1 MTKPAVPI
9 WGTYQVEDLRRVK
22 KLKLGPLTL
31 WLHSTRREVRLAFR
45 NVNPAVHEQ
54 AIETETAEP
63 ESWIRWTNEDREAE
77 VQLQPVFS
85 DLPLVARPNDP
96 LFIGRETK
104 AKIYVRVPV
113 WCRVVLHS
121 NGVDR
126 ISMELPSLILSK
138 TWSGTT
144 TEGELC
150 YWAPTSARREYE
162 ESLFEPHL
170 VICPVEISNDSGEE
184 LQVERLCL
192 RVAHLSIFD
201 ARGQMW
207 SDLTEVSFAG
217 GRKVSGIGVSGK
229 PPAEAARAQ
238 LVGKPRIPEKRSFSA
253 RTFSWIK
260 DIPGFS
266 AIV

>member
-1 MTKPAVPI
+1 MTKPAVTI
-9 WGTYQVEDLRRVK
+9 WGAYRVEDLRRVK
-22 KLKLGPLTL
+22 KLQLGPLTL
-31 WLHSTRREVRLAFR
+31 WLQSTRKEVRLAFR
-45 NVNPAVHEQ
+45 NVNAALQGED
-54 AIETETAEP
+54 ADSESGEP
-63 ESWIRWTNEDREAE
+63 GSWIRWTNEDREAE

-96 LFIGRETK
+96 LFIGRKTR
-104 AKIYVRVPV
+104 ARIYVRVPV
-113 WCRVVLHS
+113 WCRIVLHS
-121 NGVDR
+121 EGVDR
-126 ISMELPSLILSK
+126 ISMEIPSLVLSK

-170 VICPVEISNDSGEE
+170 VICPVEISNDSAEE

-201 ARGQMW
+201 TRGQMW
-207 SDLTEVSFAG
+207 SDLTEISFSG
-217 GRKVSGIGVSGK
+217 GGKVSGVGVSGR
-229 PPAEAARAQ
+229 PPAEAAKAQ
-238 LVGKPRIPEKRSFSA
+238 LVGRPRIPEKRSFSA